1 MLLIVMLR
9 GFEPPT
15 GGLEIHSSNPDELQH
30 HKELQFAATHK
41 HYVATLTKK
50 AGFLQCC
57 IFLSCIA
64 TTDWRGGI

>member
-41 HYVATLTKK
+41 HYVATLTKSK
-50 AGFLQCC
+50 SR
-57 IFLSCIA
+57 LSA
-64 TTDWRGGI
+64 VLHLFKLHSHN

>member
-30 HKELQFAATHK
+30 HKLYCTVYKTASLLSIVLEDLISDSTVVQA
-41 HYVATLTKK
+41 V
-50 AGFLQCC
+50 GFEP
-57 IFLSCIA
+57 
-64 TTDWRGGI
+64 TE